1 MTTHWFNHAPVLAE
15 ETVEILRQAPPG
27 LVLDATIGGGG
38 HAEALLLAAPHLSV
52 VGIDQDDLARRAASE
67 RLANF
72 GDRVQIL
79 AGRFD
84 LLDRLLDQNGLG
96 ELSGF
101 LFDLGV
107 SSPQLDLAERGFS
120 FRMDGPLD
128 MRMDPSSALTAEEVV
143 NEWSERDLAVAI
155 REGGDERFAG
165 RIAKAIV
172 AARPIARTEEL
183 AEVVVKAIPAATRR
197 TGGHPAKRTF
207 QALRIA
213 VNAELEILEPALRS
227 ALDRL
232 TPGGRGVVLTYHSGE
247 DRIVKGVFRQLST
260 SVTPVHL
267 PIPEDPAPFRLLRPI
282 SQTPGEAELTA
293 NPRSRSARLRAI
305 QRAVAA

>member
-38 HAEALLLAAPHLSV
+38 HAEALLIAAPHLSV

-67 RLANF
+67 RLGSF
-72 GDRVQIL
+72 GDRVRIL

-84 LLDRLLDQNGLG
+84 LLDRLLDQNGFG

-107 SSPQLDLAERGFS
+107 SSPQLDIAERGFS

-128 MRMDPSSALTAEEVV
+128 MRMDPSSALTAEELV
-143 NEWSERDLAVAI
+143 NEWSERDLAAAI
-155 REGGDERFAG
+155 RDGGDERFAG

-172 AARPIARTEEL
+172 AARPIERTEEL